1 MKKKILPLLM
11 MILAAFCLSAQDKGN
26 DVKHSLKNTSASD
39 APAGES
45 SAVVLIDSKAKEE
58 PSGLTE
64 LSLEQAIDMAVR
76 NNLGLKSSAIDLK
89 GKKWSVVSL
98 FNSYYPTMNLSGSL
112 ISSLKSDDDLKGS
125 TTVPINE
132 SAVVPGMY
140 SDLMKVDYD
149 TPRWN
154 ANLSFNLQWNFN
166 AAMILSSY
174 NTVLDYQSGKITYED
189 AVASLKKNVKTFYYM
204 LALNKANFEIELK
217 KLESKKDRYEQA
229 QTKFKNGLTPK
240 LDVLSTRVDYE
251 SYKPTLQ
258 TLGNTIVYYKNMLS
272 YYIGEELGRNL
283 TLTDTFIVENKV
295 VPDYEHAVKL
305 FEKNNLTLK
314 TMLLGRKQAKA
325 ALGIYIAQM
334 TPSFSLGLSASSTV
348 PDMTKEWFNNDE
360 NKLIDNSSLTLSLSL
375 PLSQWLP
382 FSSAQVGVIGATNA
396 AKKIDY
402 NIDNYIKSQQI
413 QIRKS
418 IDDIRT
424 AIENIKSV
432 EMSVEMAQESY
443 DETKKA
449 YNLGT
454 REILDVK
461 DAENMLFNMKY
472 QQLAT
477 EFSYR
482 NSLLELESLLNSD
495 ISDILSVEED
505 NHKPNPK
512 IQ

>member
-1 MKKKILPLLM
+1 MKKKILLLLM
-11 MILAAFCLSAQDKGN
+11 MISTFALSAQ
-26 DVKHSLKNTSASD
+26 T
-39 APAGES
+39 
-45 SAVVLIDSKAKEE
+45 VLIDGKTANEE
-58 PSGLTE
+58 KPGLTE
-64 LSLEQAIDMAVR
+64 LSLEQAVDMAVR
-76 NNLGLKSSAIDLK
+76 NNIGLKSSSIDLK

-112 ISSLKSDDDLKGS
+112 ISSLKKDDDLKGS

-272 YYIGEELGRNL
+272 YYIGEELGHNL
-283 TLTDTFIVENKV
+283 VLTDTFIVDNKV
-295 VPDYEHAVKL
+295 VPDYDHAVKL

-314 TMLLGRKQAKA
+314 TLMIGRKQAKA

-348 PDMTKEWFNNDE
+348 PDMTKQWFDNDE
-360 NKLIDNSSLTLSLSL
+360 NKLIDNGSLTLSLSL

-402 NIDNYIKSQQI
+402 NIDNYIKAQQI

-495 ISDILSVEED
+495 ISDILSVAED
-505 NHKPNPK
+505 NNKQNPRIK
-512 IQ
+512 

>member
-1 MKKKILPLLM
+1 
-11 MILAAFCLSAQDKGN
+11 MILATFCLSAQDKGN
-26 DVKHSLKNTSASD
+26 DVKRSLKNTPASD
-39 APAGES
+39 VSAEEKS
-45 SAVVLIDSKAKEE
+45 SEVVLIDSKAKEE

-64 LSLEQAIDMAVR
+64 LSLDQAIDMAVR
-76 NNLGLKSSAIDLK
+76 NNLGLKSSSIDLK

-125 TTVPINE
+125 TTIPFGNPTE
-132 SAVVPGMY
+132 MGG
-140 SDLMKVDYD
+140 MKVYNQMATMEYD

-229 QTKFKNGLTPK
+229 QTKFRNGLTPK

-348 PDMTKEWFNNDE
+348 PDMTKQWFDNDE

-402 NIDNYIKSQQI
+402 NIDNYIQAQHI

-443 DETKKA
+443 DETRKA